1 MKAHWNRVTPAGWA
15 LPILLFLL
23 WVLLSGKLDAF
34 HLGTGVLVVVFVVW
48 QKQGLP
54 PLQAPG
60 SPQLR
65 FLRLVPY
72 AGWLFWQM
80 LLSAVQVARVVI
92 HPSRH
97 LDPQL
102 IQFRVQHP
110 SLVAGVILANSIT
123 LTPGTLTIELQEDR
137 LVVHALTSRAA
148 GDLLEGD
155 MARRVARLYTD
166 DPLPPL
172 EVISPLKGRA
182 VI

>member
-1 MKAHWNRVTPAGWA
+1 MKSRWTRRVPAGWA

-34 HLGTGVLVVVFVVW
+34 HLVTGALVVAFVVW

-54 PLQAPG
+54 PLQPPE
-60 SPQLR
+60 SPRLR
-65 FLRLVPY
+65 SLRLVPY

-80 LLSAVQVARVVI
+80 LLSAVQVARVVL
-92 HPSRH
+92 HPRRH

-102 IQFRVQHP
+102 VQFRVRHP

-137 LVVHALTSRAA
+137 VVVHALTSRAA
-148 GDLLEGD
+148 ADLLGGD

-166 DPLPPL
+166 DPSPPL
-172 EVISPLKGRA
+172 EVIAAPKDSA
-182 VI
+182 T